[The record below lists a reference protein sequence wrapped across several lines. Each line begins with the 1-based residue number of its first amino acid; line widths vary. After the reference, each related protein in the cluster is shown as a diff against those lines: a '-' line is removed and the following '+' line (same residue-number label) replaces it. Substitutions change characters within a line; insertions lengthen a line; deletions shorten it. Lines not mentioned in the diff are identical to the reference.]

1 VPIVRYKMKG
11 NDMTNDEFDAYF
23 DKVDLNEEY
32 MVYIMENC
40 HGERTIGNGDDLIIA
55 SEEGYLYEEF
65 REHYLDKIA
74 VFGI

>member
-1 VPIVRYKMKG
+1 MKG
-11 NDMTNDEFDAYF
+11 NNMTNDEFNVYF
-23 DKVDLNEEY
+23 DKVDLSEEY

-40 HGERTIGNGDDLIIA
+40 HGERSIGNGDDLIIA

-65 REHYLDKIA
+65 REYYLDKIA

>member
-1 VPIVRYKMKG
+1 
-11 NDMTNDEFDAYF
+11 MTNDEFDVYF
-23 DKVDLNEEY
+23 NKVDLTEEY

-40 HGERTIGNGDDLIIA
+40 HGERSIGNGDDLIIA

-65 REHYLDKIA
+65 REYYLDKIA

>member
-1 VPIVRYKMKG
+1 
-11 NDMTNDEFDAYF
+11 MTNDEFNVYF

-40 HGERTIGNGDDLIIA
+40 HGERSIGNGDDLIIA
-55 SEEGYLYEEF
+55 FEEGYLYEEF
-65 REHYLDKIA
+65 REYYLDKIA

>member
-1 VPIVRYKMKG
+1 
-11 NDMTNDEFDAYF
+11 MTNDEFDVYF

-40 HGERTIGNGDDLIIA
+40 HGERSIGNGDDLIIA

-65 REHYLDKIA
+65 REHYLDNIA
-74 VFGI
+74 AFGI